1 MATIERQFAE
11 HFAQDWID
19 AWNCHDLDRILA
31 HYADDF
37 EFSSP
42 KIVELM
48 GERTGT
54 IKGKD
59 AIRPYWTKALARSPE
74 LTFELITILTG
85 IDSIVLYYKGS
96 GARLAAEV
104 FEFGGGGLVR
114 KSSAHYRL

>member
-11 HFAQDWID
+11 QFAQDWID

-54 IKGKD
+54 IKGPDGHPNSPTCGHFK
-59 AIRPYWTKALARSPE
+59 IPHPRPV
-74 LTFELITILTG
+74 
-85 IDSIVLYYKGS
+85 DV
-96 GARLAAEV
+96 AA
-104 FEFGGGGLVR
+104 
-114 KSSAHYRL
+114 